1 VKRGQVPSI
10 GELVC
15 FVAAAKHGSFT
26 RAADELNLTQG
37 AVSRQIRLLEN
48 QLGIRLFERLRQ
60 RVVLTEA
67 AKLYLGSV
75 QKALDDLAAATRR
88 VVNFSDARSAINLAI
103 LPTFATRWLIPR
115 LPDFQAKN
123 PTILVHLTTRQ
134 RPVDFEIEPFD
145 AAISFGSPNWP
156 GTIAH
161 HLMDVDI
168 VPVCSPALRRAYPIE
183 QPADLLDVPLIHPLS
198 RPTRWAEWLTAAGVG
213 MAGSLPGPVYEQF
226 SMISQAA
233 ATGMGVALLPRLS
246 IEDELK
252 TGRLEIIFED
262 RAPLKTSYFLIVPE
276 ARVSAT
282 AIRLFTDWL
291 IAASQE
297 YA

>member
-88 VVNFSDARSAINLAI
+88 VVNFSDAKSSINLAI

-168 VPVCSPALRRAYPIE
+168 VPVCSPALRRTYTIK
-183 QPADLLDVPLIHPLS
+183 QPADLLEAPLIHPLS
-198 RPTRWAEWLTAAGVG
+198 RPTRWAEWFTRAGVE

-233 ATGMGVALLPRLS
+233 ASGMGVALLPRLS
-246 IEDELK
+246 IEEELK
-252 TGRLEIIFED
+252 TGQLEIIFED
-262 RAPLKTSYFLIVPE
+262 RAPSKTSYFLIVPE
-276 ARVSAT
+276 ARASAN

-291 IAASQE
+291 IAASQ
-297 YA
+297 